1 MRKEGGF
8 LYRPTYEADTEKTR
22 EGKAISEGG
31 SCAIVIIIGKEIHL
45 VANMGFSIRLQRK
58 IKVVTE
64 QHNINKPAAQ
74 EGYPMKEWSVE
85 LYILDQDGK
94 ERPARC
100 FTKVTYNL
108 HPSFE
113 KPVQSK

>member
-1 MRKEGGF
+1 MRDSDLLE
-8 LYRPTYEADTEKTR
+8 RDP
-22 EGKAISEGG
+22 
-31 SCAIVIIIGKEIHL
+31 
-45 VANMGFSIRLQRK
+45 VANVGFICLQRK

-74 EGYPMKEWSVE
+74 EGYPMKEWTVE

-108 HPSFE
+108 HPSFAN
-113 KPVQSK
+113 PIQSK